1 MKAIILREHGSP
13 EKFEEVDLPIR
24 PPKSDEVMVQ
34 IKAGSI
40 NPLDCKMREGRI
52 EAPLPIV
59 LGLDCAGLV
68 VLAS

>member
-13 EKFEEVDLPIR
+13 EKFEEVDLPLR

-40 NPLDCKMREGRI
+40 NPLDCKMRGNSGNGPHRIHGRQI
-52 EAPLPIV
+52 
-59 LGLDCAGLV
+59 
-68 VLAS
+68 